1 MVYQVITVKL
11 DMNRRKRWNCIKLI
25 FGALLFMFVLG
36 AIKLKRLS
44 GWGISGKNVT
54 TFERGSVVRKLIQ
67 LSENQEEECHIPHL
81 KVSG

>member
-1 MVYQVITVKL
+1 MVYQVITLKL

-25 FGALLFMFVLG
+25 LAALIFVFVLG
-36 AIKLKRLS
+36 TIKLKRLS

-67 LSENQEEECHIPHL
+67 LSETQEEECHIPHL